1 MPRFQL
7 VLLLIL
13 LAVVP
18 PCCSGQRSQKF
29 EDWHS
34 RGLRGNPTGVVA
46 SLQTRDKRSRYHAGE
61 IVKLDLIFTSRSDGL
76 YTVETADVSG
86 DVVFLQRSNSGEP
99 RRLIDRHGI
108 ACCSSAPQ
116 TLSASPIEVFTH
128 IYLRL
133 EPGDYSLFVKT
144 KRVCRGKLNAGHY
157 GEGPVLTSGVLQLT
171 IVPGQN

>member
-7 VLLLIL
+7 LLLLIL

-34 RGLRGNPTGVVA
+34 RDLRGNPTGVMA
-46 SLQTRDKRSRYHAGE
+46 NLQTRDKRSRYHAGE
-61 IVKLDLIFTSRSDGL
+61 IVKLDLIFTSRSDDL

-86 DVVFLQRSNSGEP
+86 DEVFLQRSSSREP
-99 RRLIDRHGI
+99 RRLIDRHGVV
-108 ACCSSAPQ
+108 CCSSAPQ
-116 TLSASPIEVFTH
+116 TLSTSPTEISTH

-144 KRVCRGKLNAGHY
+144 KRVCRGKLIAGHY
-157 GEGPVLTSGVLQLT
+157 GEGPMLTSGVLQLT
-171 IVPGQN
+171 IVPDEN